1 MSSELSASLV
11 PGLFPHTR
19 WSEVLSARQQR
30 SPESAAAL
38 EALCRAY
45 WYPLYAFVRA
55 SGRSPHDAQDLTQ
68 EFFARLLSKD
78 WLRLADPGKG
88 RFRTFLRVALKRFLA
103 DDWDRARAQK
113 RGGGQPPV
121 PFDTTLAEKCF
132 LGERAD
138 ADSPDR
144 LYERR
149 WALALL
155 DQAMS
160 RLEQEYDRAGKAS
173 ELTHLKPHLTA
184 ERGAIPYAEIAA
196 ALQKSEGAA
205 RVAVHR
211 LRKRF
216 REMFREVIADT
227 VSNAEEVDVEVR
239 HVLAALGRG

>member
-1 MSSELSASLV
+1 MSSEICSSQFS
-11 PGLFPHTR
+11 GIFPHTR
-19 WSEVLSARQQR
+19 WSVVLSARQQR

-45 WYPLYAFVRA
+45 WHPLYAFVRA
-55 SGRSPHDAQDLTQ
+55 TGRSPHDAQDLTQ
-68 EFFARLLSKD
+68 EFFARLLSKE
-78 WLRLADPGKG
+78 WLRLADPQKG

-103 DDWDRARAQK
+103 DDWDRVRAQK
-113 RGGGQPPV
+113 RGGGQTPV
-121 PFDTTLAEKCF
+121 PFDTALAEQCF
-132 LGERAD
+132 LSERAE
-138 ADSPDR
+138 ADSPDL

-160 RLEQEYDRAGKAS
+160 RLEREYDRAGRAS

-184 ERGAIPYAEIAA
+184 ERGAIPYADIAA
-196 ALQKSEGAA
+196 ALQKREGAA

-216 REMFREVIADT
+216 RETFREVIADT
-227 VSNAEEVDVEVR
+227 VSNAEEVDAEVLY
-239 HVLAALGRG
+239 VLEALSRG